1 MKYFNCTYYQYN
13 SISSTDTVLVNFM
26 CTHWLNDDQ
35 NIDTH
40 TQTHT
45 HKKHRSN
52 TTASE
57 SISLL
62 FLHKFFQRLNFH
74 EQNWYVKKKK
84 LTLFF
89 WLPKKITLCT
99 EEVFFF
105 FTRSCKY
112 PYVPQKK
119 PQLHFSG
126 TCISI
131 ISNFLFPDGVL
142 CRNSHIPFHSSV
154 SHINPQDVG

>member
-62 FLHKFFQRLNFH
+62 FLHKFFQTLNFH

-84 LTLFF
+84 NWHYFF
-89 WLPKKITLCT
+89 DCQKKSLY
-99 EEVFFF
+99 VQKKFFFF

-112 PYVPQKK
+112 PYVPQKN
-119 PQLHFSG
+119 P
-126 TCISI
+126 
-131 ISNFLFPDGVL
+131 NFTLVVHVF
-142 CRNSHIPFHSSV
+142 
-154 SHINPQDVG
+154 Q